1 MIDNYKLY
9 CFTNL
14 INGKQ
19 YIGITKQEINKRWKK
34 GKGYKKPTRIGGA
47 IAKYGWN
54 NFKKEVLFEN
64 LTREEAS
71 ALEKEYIIKLDT
83 IGNGYNVQEGG
94 FNSNNGVVSEETRKK
109 LSLSHKG
116 KHSSP
121 STEFKKGERSKAH
134 YKIIVPVYCV
144 ELDKTFDSITIAEK
158 ELNIS
163 HHIWDCLKGKRNKC
177 GGYHWK
183 YVEEMI

>member
-19 YIGITKQEINKRWKK
+19 YIGITKQDVIKRWKN
-34 GKGYKKPTRIGGA
+34 GKGYKKPTRIGRA
-47 IAKYGWN
+47 ISKYGWD
-54 NFKKEVLFEN
+54 NFKKEVLFDK
-64 LTREEAS
+64 LTSEQAS
-71 ALEKEYIIKLDT
+71 NLEKEYIIKFDT
-83 IGNGYNVQEGG
+83 INNGYNVQEGG
-94 FNSNNGVVSEETRKK
+94 FNSSNRIVNENTRKK
-109 LSLSHKG
+109 LSISHKG
-116 KHSSP
+116 QHSSP
-121 STEFKKGERSKAH
+121 NTEFRKGERSNAH
-134 YKIIVPVYCV
+134 LKILTPVYCV
-144 ELDKTFDSITIAEK
+144 ELNKIYDSIATAEK

-183 YVEEMI
+183 YAKEMN

>member
-19 YIGITKQEINKRWKK
+19 YIGITKQDVSKRWKS
-34 GKGYKKPTRIGGA
+34 GKGYKKSTRIGSA

-54 NFKKEVLFEN
+54 NFKREILFDN
-64 LTREEAS
+64 LTQEQAVE
-71 ALEKEYIIKLDT
+71 LEKKYIIKLDT
-83 IGNGYNVQEGG
+83 INNGYNVQEGG
-94 FNSNNGVVSEETRKK
+94 LGGNNGYVSEETRKK
-109 LSLSHKG
+109 SSLSHKG

-121 STEFKKGERSKAH
+121 STEFKKGVRSKAH
-134 YKIIVPVYCV
+134 YKIITPVYCV
-144 ELDKTFDSITIAEK
+144 ELNKTFDSIITAEK

-163 HHIWDCLKGKRNKC
+163 HHIWDCLKGKRTKC

-183 YVEEMI
+183 YVKEVN

>member
-19 YIGITKQEINKRWKK
+19 YVGITKQDTFKRWRN
-34 GKGYKKPTRIGGA
+34 GKGYKKPTRIGSA
-47 IAKYGWN
+47 IKKHGWD
-54 NFKKEVLFEN
+54 NFKKEILFDN
-64 LTREEAS
+64 LTQEQATT
-71 ALEKEYIIKLDT
+71 LEKEYIIKLDT
-83 IGNGYNVQEGG
+83 INNGYNVQEGG
-94 FNSNNGVVSEETRKK
+94 LGGSNGNVSDETRKK

-116 KHSSP
+116 QHSSP
-121 STEFKKGERSKAH
+121 KTEFKKGERSKAH
-134 YKIIVPVYCV
+134 LKIIIPVYCV
-144 ELDKTFDSITIAEK
+144 ELDRVFDSIATAEK

-163 HHIWDCLKGKRNKC
+163 HHIWDCLKGKRNLC

-183 YVEEMI
+183 NAKEMN